1 MRRETE
7 GQRAM
12 MKLRG
17 AAFAVL
23 LCCPVL
29 GAQEVRYIDLTAVEQ
44 RTELRYPPAPP
55 SAPSHSGL
63 SSGVFSGG
71 GIGTGAD
78 GAPDFRDPHALG
90 VYLTHR
96 TESQIDPTQSFQVEF
111 KLVNTG
117 TAPIAVP
124 VSPHL
129 SDLQPPDPSVP
140 FKCLSLQLIINVVE
154 DPRPNAFVQLYG
166 GPDHDGT
173 MVTLQP
179 GEWIRVTANVK
190 LSTTPAPLESGRLR
204 ARFALQRISF
214 YLHPGG
220 SVIEAAGLYPNATP
234 TSPLR
239 CFGLEEQR
247 RRKSQQPAAS
257 RPLRR
262 GFRWPRRM
270 QGEATR

>member
-1 MRRETE
+1 
-7 GQRAM
+7 
-12 MKLRG
+12 MKLRA

-44 RTELRYPPAPP
+44 RTELRYPPGPP
-55 SAPSHSGL
+55 AAPSHSGL
-63 SSGVFSGG
+63 SGSVFSGG

-78 GAPDFRDPHALG
+78 GAPDFRDPRAVG

-96 TESQIDPTQSFQVEF
+96 TESQIDPSQSFQVEF

-117 TAPIAVP
+117 TAPIEVP

-129 SDLQPPDPSVP
+129 SDLQPPDASVS
-140 FKCLSLQLIINVVE
+140 FKYLTLQLIINVVE
-154 DPRPNAFVQLYG
+154 NPRPDAYVQLYG
-166 GPDHDGT
+166 RPDHEGT

-190 LSTTPAPLESGRLR
+190 LSATPAPLERGRLC
-204 ARFALQRISF
+204 ARFALQRIS
-214 YLHPGG
+214 YYPHPGG

-234 TSPLR
+234 TSPLKV
-239 CFGLEEQR
+239 FWLGG
-247 RRKSQQPAAS
+247 AAA
-257 RPLRR
+257 P
-262 GFRWPRRM
+262 
-270 QGEATR
+270 